1 MEGDGLKALLFRQY
15 SDITVTATVANVCSI
30 NLCVM
35 LPVVRMRRVSLPP
48 ERSLCHSG
56 TGKHLRGGRGGGQ
69 GLGIQHKSVWL
80 TIIS

>member
-1 MEGDGLKALLFRQY
+1 MEGDGLKVPLLCQY
-15 SDITVTATVANVCSI
+15 SNITVTATAANVCSI

-56 TGKHLRGGRGGGQ
+56 TGKHLRGGRGGGL
-69 GLGIQHKSVWL
+69 GLVTQHKSV
-80 TIIS
+80 